1 MSLQPI
7 QINIGL
13 RHHPRQKERGSFYG
27 ASKTLAEKA
36 AYDFVAKEMPSC
48 WVLEQGG
55 WLWVWPAADANV
67 KTTKNHVG
75 VSTDIR
81 GPGGMIWMPDGS
93 C

>member
-1 MSLQPI
+1 MSL
-7 QINIGL
+7 L

-81 GPGGMIWMPDGS
+81 GPRGCQMGVVKEPET
-93 C
+93 